1 MKFVHTWHRATRH
14 VDVIVLTSRHYAS
27 FFAFHFR
34 GNNNNN
40 NGNVPPQTATSSFFV
55 KNLWKNT
62 TPSATMSLF
71 RTAVAFLAL
80 SSAGAFT
87 PPQVPIPSSK
97 GLQAALKEQ
106 APKRQAGTAFVAAAF
121 LVGSL
126 AFTTMPTFAES
137 NVNEPEVVMIAQ
149 QESKAAVDDSALKMT
164 SSILKQEPITLIAS
178 EGSKEATHDDIPSRV
193 VNQEPSTLIASEE
206 TQAVPVLQAATESI
220 QDAVGSEKLVAAD
233 AEIVDSSDAPAPTEA
248 APEPAATLVS
258 EEDTKEEA
266 ISHSEVEAV
275 TLVAEE
281 NKAEET
287 HSPTVADSDSQ
298 VLVSSLSDGEEKVES

>member
-1 MKFVHTWHRATRH
+1 
-14 VDVIVLTSRHYAS
+14 
-27 FFAFHFR
+27 
-34 GNNNNN
+34 
-40 NGNVPPQTATSSFFV
+40 
-55 KNLWKNT
+55 
-62 TPSATMSLF
+62 MSLF

-97 GLQAALKEQ
+97 GLRAALKEQ

-149 QESKAAVDDSALKMT
+149 QDSKAALDDSALKMT
-164 SSILKQEPITLIAS
+164 SSI
-178 EGSKEATHDDIPSRV
+178 

-206 TQAVPVLQAATESI
+206 VTQAEAVLQPATESI

-233 AEIVDSSDAPAPTEA
+233 AEIVESSDTPVPTEA

-266 ISHSEVEAV
+266 ILHSEVDAA

-298 VLVSSLSDGEEKVES
+298 VLVSSLSDGEEKVEL

>member
-1 MKFVHTWHRATRH
+1 LGVHNTWHRATRH
-14 VDVIVLTSRHYAS
+14 VDVIVLTSRLCQ
-27 FFAFHFR
+27 FFGLSLSR
-34 GNNNNN
+34 QN
-40 NGNVPPQTATSSFFV
+40 NGNFPPQTATRRLFFV
-55 KNLWKNT
+55 KNLLKTT

-97 GLQAALKEQ
+97 GLRAALKEQ

-149 QESKAAVDDSALKMT
+149 QDSKAALDDSALKMT
-164 SSILKQEPITLIAS
+164 SSIVNQEPSTLIAS
-178 EGSKEATHDDIPSRV
+178 EGSKEATHDEIPSRV

-206 TQAVPVLQAATESI
+206 VTQAEAVLQPATESI

-233 AEIVDSSDAPAPTEA
+233 AEIVESSDTPVPTEA

-266 ISHSEVEAV
+266 ILHSEVDAA

-298 VLVSSLSDGEEKVES
+298 VLVSSLSDGEEKVEL